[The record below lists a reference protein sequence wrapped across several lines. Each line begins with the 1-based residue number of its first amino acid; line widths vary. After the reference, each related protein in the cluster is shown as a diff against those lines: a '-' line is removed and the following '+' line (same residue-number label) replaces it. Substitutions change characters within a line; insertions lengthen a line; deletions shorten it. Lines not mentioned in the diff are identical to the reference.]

1 MSFMKGSRTFM
12 KSTSTT
18 AIGVGSGIGSGGVGA
33 SGRAPRR
40 IHGASLELQEVF
52 QEEIV
57 TFLRP
62 LRLTPSERIDL
73 EPSLAAL
80 IQTLDEEAPKV
91 IETPKKLGMWR
102 NLYNK
107 TLSFLRIR

>member
-40 IHGASLELQEVF
+40 IHGASPELQGELQE
-52 QEEIV
+52 EII

-80 IQTLDEEAPKV
+80 VETLDKEVEEVKKV
-91 IETPKKLGMWR
+91 GMWR